1 MSGLVQINS
10 PITGTIKVEDVIL
23 EYKKS
28 NEGGVSTTTQSFYR
42 RLIFD
47 RNPNLIQSDAILVPY
62 SAVVNHAQHSAQKKK
77 KKKSK
82 AKEPVQDAKQG
93 TLL

>member
-1 MSGLVQINS
+1 MV
-10 PITGTIKVEDVIL
+10 L

-28 NEGGVSTTTQSFYR
+28 SEDGVSATVQSFYR

-62 SAVVNHAQHSAQKKK
+62 SAVADDAQQRAQKKK
-77 KKKSK
+77 KKKGK
-82 AKEPVQDAKQG
+82 AKEVVQDTKQG
-93 TLL
+93 TLI